1 MTPVILV
8 QRIWNTRRGVGSMLI
23 VCTVLVA
30 FAMYAVVTG
39 YMEHAPVVQYGSVVI
54 PPHVGTLCPGD
65 ALTYDQRFVVDAGD
79 VPAVLEVDEG
89 WYSDARGVVLRST
102 ANHYRLPMV
111 RPYDVTTTVTRTV
124 PELAPGVY
132 WFDHTATNGHTTG
145 YTVGPV
151 EIIFCGE

>member
-8 QRIWNTRRGVGSMLI
+8 QRIWNTRRGVGTMLAA
-23 VCTVLVA
+23 CTVLVA
-30 FAMYAVVTG
+30 FAMYAVVQS

-65 ALTYDQRFVVDAGD
+65 NLTYDQRFVVDAGD

-89 WYSDARGVVLRST
+89 WYSASRGVVLRST
-102 ANHYRLPMV
+102 TNHYRLPLV
-111 RPYDVTTTVTRTV
+111 RPYDLTTTVTRTV
-124 PELAPGVY
+124 PALDPGVY

-151 EIIFCGE
+151 VVADCP